1 MQISLIGVPFDLD
14 ELCVGKGRAPEALV
28 EAGLLDMLRQYADDV
43 SFELLDTALPEGDC
57 EERIGVMLARLR
69 DAVAAARAAGRLP
82 VVIGGD
88 CVTAI
93 GTLAG
98 LGKAYSTA
106 VAWID
111 AHGDFNTPES
121 TLSGYLG
128 GMPLACTVGRGLDGL
143 RVASGLEPIKERN
156 VVLLGVRDLDEPE
169 KALLASS
176 EATVISAMDVIQ
188 RAGDIDG
195 ARSLLRS
202 ADQLYLHLD
211 IDVLDNTTA
220 PGVDYPAPGGL
231 SADVLHEL
239 LKNIAALPN
248 LAAVALTAVNPER
261 DIDNRTVRAALAAL
275 DVVIWSQKD
284 GVTRGQ
290 EDKKTR

>member
-1 MQISLIGVPFDLD
+1 MMISLIGVPFDLD
-14 ELCVGKGRAPEALV
+14 ELRVGKGRAPEALI
-28 EAGLLDMLRQYADDV
+28 EAGLLDMLRQHADDV
-43 SFELLDTALPEGDC
+43 SFELLDLELPDGER
-57 EERIGVMLARLR
+57 EQRIGVMLARLR
-69 DAVAAARAAGRLP
+69 DAVAVARTAGRLP

-88 CVTAI
+88 CVTAV

-128 GMPLACTVGRGLDGL
+128 GMPLACAVGRGLAGL
-143 RVASGLEPIKERN
+143 RMASELTPIKERN
-156 VVLLGVRDLDEPE
+156 VVLLGVRDLDGPE
-169 KALLASS
+169 KELLASS
-176 EATVISAMDVIQ
+176 EVTVISAMDIIQ
-188 RAGDIDG
+188 RQGDIDG
-195 ARSLLRS
+195 ARNLLRS
-202 ADQLYLHLD
+202 ADQVYLHLD
-211 IDVLDNTTA
+211 IDVLDNNTA
-220 PGVDYPAPGGL
+220 PGIDYPAPGGL

-261 DIDNRTVRAALAAL
+261 DTDNRTVRAALAAL
-275 DVVIWSQKD
+275 DVVIRSQK
-284 GVTRGQ
+284 GG
-290 EDKKTR
+290 